1 MAQQRQGFNFS
12 ALSTPTKILLIS
24 SVVGLINSFIPWWQ
38 HVSVCGALGAN
49 PFGIK
54 CSAGFSALGGSASWA
69 GVLMFIGLIA
79 LIAWEVMLGLGTLRS
94 ANLPL
99 PQNQITLIIAGWVV
113 VFGLLKF
120 LLALSGV
127 FIGAFIGLICLIAIA
142 YGGWMQYQ
150 EQAVA
155 APPPGTPPTTPPPAA
170 GSGGFSA

>member
-1 MAQQRQGFNFS
+1 MAQQRPGFNFG
-12 ALSTPTKILLIS
+12 ALSTATKILLIA
-24 SVVGLINSFIPWWQ
+24 SVVALINSFIPWWQ
-38 HVSVCGALGAN
+38 HVSVCGALGNN

-79 LIAWEVMLGLGTLRS
+79 LIAWELMLALGTLRT
-94 ANLPL
+94 ANLPM
-99 PQNQITLIIAGWVV
+99 PQNQITLIIVGVVV

-127 FIGAFIGLICLIAIA
+127 FIGAFIGLICLIAIG

-150 EQAVA
+150 EPAVVG
-155 APPPGTPPTTPPPAA
+155 PPPGGPPPPPAT
-170 GSGGFSA
+170 GGGGFSA